1 MIRRNGSK
9 CKLAQDLLQLCTR
22 RVRRQHCLSVLPVYL
37 GEVRAG
43 PADRWRV
50 DDGGHLIEVVLE
62 DPVEEYLVAVMDG
75 LQHLDKKIWQ

>member
-1 MIRRNGSK
+1 MDQNANLRKTSSNCARGTCVDNIVY
-9 CKLAQDLLQLCTR
+9 Q
-22 RVRRQHCLSVLPVYL
+22 VLPVYL

-50 DDGGHLIEVVLE
+50 DDWGHLIEVVLE